1 MGSSATP
8 GSKTSLFLQPPTTI
22 TANGQSEAVDVS
34 PLQGRPLLL
43 RLGIT
48 RVVEQESLE
57 VAIYGSADG
66 ETWSAAP
73 LASFP
78 QKFYEGTSQLV
89 LDLSSAADVR
99 YLRAQWK
106 ANRWGRG
113 DLTPSFDFYV
123 GAEELAVRL
132 PEAKAP
138 ATPEPPAAPTA
149 G

>member
-1 MGSSATP
+1 MSSSATP
-8 GSKTSLFLQPPTTI
+8 GTRTSLFLQPPTTI
-22 TANGQSEAVDVS
+22 TANGQSESVDLNS
-34 PLQGRPLLL
+34 LQGRPLLL

-48 RVVEQESLE
+48 RVVEQESLD
-57 VAIYGSADG
+57 VAIHGSADG

-89 LDLSSAADVR
+89 LDLSATADVR

-106 ANRWGRG
+106 VNRWGRG

-123 GAEELAVRL
+123 GAEDLTVRL

-138 ATPEPPAAPTA
+138 ATPEPPTAPAA